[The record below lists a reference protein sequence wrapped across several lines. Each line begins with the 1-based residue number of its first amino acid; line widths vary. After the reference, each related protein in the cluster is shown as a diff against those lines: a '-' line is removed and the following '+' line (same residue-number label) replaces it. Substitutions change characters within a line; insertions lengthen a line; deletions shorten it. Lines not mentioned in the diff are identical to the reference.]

1 MDIGLIIDGI
11 EAIAIIISLA
21 MAFYANKKTS
31 GGIEIEL
38 YNVIRDAKRYLADS
52 VIELTPLFRK
62 NDKGILSEDEK
73 ALFGATKQKY
83 NSAKEELSNSYEQAC
98 SKYLDN
104 KIDKKRFKKNYYEE
118 ITNII
123 KDENFKEYYNGPSAS
138 YKATLKVYNEWNN
151 LE

>member
-1 MDIGLIIDGI
+1 MDMSLIIDVV
-11 EAIAIIISLA
+11 EAIAIVISLI

-38 YNVIRDAKRYLADS
+38 YNVIRDARRYLADS
-52 VIELTPLFRK
+52 ARELMPISEK
-62 NDKGILSEDEK
+62 NNTGVLSVDEK
-73 ALFGATKQKY
+73 ALFEATKQKY
-83 NSAKEELSNSYEQAC
+83 SSAKEELLNSYEQAC

-104 KIDKKRFKKNYYEE
+104 KIDKKRFRKNYNEE
-118 ITNII
+118 ITNIV